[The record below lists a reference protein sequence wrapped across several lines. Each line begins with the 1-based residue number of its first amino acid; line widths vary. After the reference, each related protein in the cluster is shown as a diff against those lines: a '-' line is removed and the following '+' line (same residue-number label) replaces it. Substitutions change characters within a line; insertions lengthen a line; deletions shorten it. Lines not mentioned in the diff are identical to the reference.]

1 MFSIVTV
8 IIDNFNSLQLTS
20 RFSKTLTLPKDFYL
34 KV

>member
-8 IIDNFNSLQLTS
+8 IIDNLLQLTS
-20 RFSKTLTLPKDFYL
+20 GFSKTLTLPKDIYL